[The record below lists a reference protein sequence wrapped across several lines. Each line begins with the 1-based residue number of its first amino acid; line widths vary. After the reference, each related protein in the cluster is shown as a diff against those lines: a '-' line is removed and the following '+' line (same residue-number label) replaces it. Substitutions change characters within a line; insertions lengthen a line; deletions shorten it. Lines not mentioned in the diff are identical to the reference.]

1 MIKPV
6 FTEKSLKSAK
16 EGIYTFWVDRTDGKS
31 TIKAELSKLFGV
43 HVKSIRTIS
52 VKGETGRN
60 MKGTK
65 YSTVTQKKAVVT
77 LKDKEKIDIF
87 EESKK

>member
-16 EGIYTFWVDRTDGKS
+16 EGKYTFWVGRNIDKGVIKS
-31 TIKAELSKLFGV
+31 EVGNAFGIHVVSIK
-43 HVKSIRTIS
+43 TIS
-52 VKGETGRN
+52 VAGEVKRN
-60 MKGTK
+60 TRGKK
-65 YSTVTQKKAVVT
+65 ITVKSRKKAVVT

-87 EESKK
+87 EEKK